1 MKKKISK
8 ILKRMLYIFLGL
20 IILIAIIAA
29 IILNQA
35 EFGKLPS
42 GERLARIEKSPNY
55 KNGKFHNLSETPQ
68 LTSDKSFFENLYLF
82 IFPEVKDLK
91 PSRKIPAIQTN
102 LKETPLNEDIMV
114 WLGHS
119 SYYMQVSGKRLLVDP
134 VFHSA
139 SPFSFM
145 VKPFDAEYNYSSAD
159 LPEIDLLIITHDHW
173 DHLDYTVMKEMK
185 DKIKKV
191 LCPLGVGAHLE
202 YWGFKPEQITELDWN
217 EKTFIDNMKFTC
229 LPTRHFSGRG
239 IQPTKTL
246 WASFMLESEK
256 NTLYIG
262 GDSGYDTHFIE
273 IAKQFPNIDLAIL
286 ENGQYNEDW
295 RYIHLLPEDLHK
307 AMKDLKAKRYFAGHN
322 SKFALGRHSWYE
334 PLNTIDKITK
344 QDSKIHAITPKIGEI
359 VKLNE
364 NQTFE
369 KWW

>member
-1 MKKKISK
+1 
-8 ILKRMLYIFLGL
+8 MLYIFLGL

-42 GERLARIEKSPNY
+42 GERLVRIEKSPNY

-102 LKETPLNEDIMV
+102 LKEIPLNEDIMV

-119 SYYMQVSGKRLLVDP
+119 SYYMQVSEKRLLVDP

-145 VKPFDAEYNYSSAD
+145 VKPFDVEYNYSSAD

-217 EKTFIDNMKFTC
+217 EKTSIDDMKFTC
-229 LPTRHFSGRG
+229 LP
-239 IQPTKTL
+239 
-246 WASFMLESEK
+246 
-256 NTLYIG
+256 
-262 GDSGYDTHFIE
+262 
-273 IAKQFPNIDLAIL
+273 
-286 ENGQYNEDW
+286 NGQYNEDW

-344 QDSKIHAITPKIGEI
+344 QDSTIHAITPKIGEI